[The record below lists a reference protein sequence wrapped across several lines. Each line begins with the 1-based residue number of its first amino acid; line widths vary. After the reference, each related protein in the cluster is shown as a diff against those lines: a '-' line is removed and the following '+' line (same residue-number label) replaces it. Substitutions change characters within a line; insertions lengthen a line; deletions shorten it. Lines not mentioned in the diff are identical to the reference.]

1 MKKSV
6 EMQKKIIEA
15 TVDQISKK
23 YTKIDKDKTIKI
35 IEGVSD
41 IYSAFKKDNNK
52 ESSTSTRNEQ
62 TNYERTESTSKTG
75 VNSQCYVVEETT
87 YKTNRNSLLI
97 NNEEDPYTTADEDGE
112 EMKLIPSSSSKTSE
126 QTPQSVYMSTSDDEK
141 SPPAIGWMQPPPLPP
156 EVDEQVSEKYIL
168 NIWQVTL

>member
-75 VNSQCYVVEETT
+75 ANSQCYVVEETT

-112 EMKLIPSSSSKTSE
+112 DMKLIKSSGSKTSE
-126 QTPQSVYMSTSDDEK
+126 ETPQSVYMSTSDDEK
-141 SPPAIGWMQPPPLPP
+141 PAPPIGWMQPPPLPP
-156 EVDEQVSEKYIL
+156 EIDEQVSDAYII
-168 NIWQVTL
+168 NIW